1 MGMLREGTYFPRSIM
16 IFAGMGSRVAVQHQR
31 SSRRAHPS
39 RDHYDSVNHSDD
51 AMFTV
56 PAHLLLMMI
65 QWTRHLPT
73 FVDLSIPDQVR
84 VCSLPPSKQ
93 DQTLSNREI
102 ICSQRIIIIIDSCL
116 VDSAGR
122 IVVGIIS
129 SLGNAIPTRTGQGC
143 LTRK

>member
-1 MGMLREGTYFPRSIM
+1 MLREGTYFARSIM
-16 IFAGMGSRVAVQHQR
+16 IFAGMCSRVAVQHQR

-39 RDHYDSVNHSDD
+39 RDHYDSDD
-51 AMFTV
+51 AMSTV

-93 DQTLSNREI
+93 DHTLSNREI

-116 VDSAGR
+116 VDSVGR

-129 SLGNAIPTRTGQGC
+129 SLGNAIPTRTGQGR